1 MKGLVMLTWLEGRKT
16 YAVAL
21 IMILSSEAKGRGW
34 IDPATYEVIM
44 GILVALGFGFLRA
57 GVSKVSQ

>member
-1 MKGLVMLTWLEGRKT
+1 MIEWLSGKKT
-16 YAVAL
+16 YVVAV
-21 IMILSSEAKGRGW
+21 IMILSSVAKGRGW

-57 GVSKVSQ
+57 GVNKVCQ

>member
-1 MKGLVMLTWLEGRKT
+1 MIEWLSGKKT
-16 YAVAL
+16 YVVAV
-21 IMILSSEAKGRGW
+21 IMILSSVAKGRGW

-57 GVSKVSQ
+57 GVSKGC